1 MSFKKYLLD
10 KTVQITV
17 SIVGFIIAILML
29 NAFKVEND
37 LKIAL
42 TILFFLVA
50 TFNIIFDYFRKYK
63 FYKKILNAL
72 DKLDKKYLILEI
84 LNKPNFYDGE
94 IFYQILYDINKSM
107 IENVKEYNLS
117 ITDFKEYVE
126 MWIHEVKIPIASLTL
141 ISHNHQNEID
151 KKYIEQIRKLDNYID
166 QILYFVR
173 SENVEK
179 DYIIKEKKLQEIIK
193 NVALKNKDDLLE
205 NAVRLDVDVH
215 NEKVLTDSKW
225 LEFILNQIINNSI
238 KYKRK
243 NTESYIKIKANEDK
257 DRLYLTICDNGI
269 GIPKS
274 DIKRVFD
281 KSFTGEN
288 GRTMTK
294 STGMGLYIAKKLCDK
309 LGHKITV
316 ESEIN
321 EYTKITIIFTKNIF
335 IKLIKVYADLDTKN
349 KYYKIVMFCNIRIT
363 TNPILLYYTVKRKE
377 KDYGKYLKN

>member
-1 MSFKKYLLD
+1 MKLIKYLLD
-10 KTVQITV
+10 KIPQIII
-17 SIVGFIIAILML
+17 SIMGFTITIFML
-29 NAFKVEND
+29 NAFKVEST
-37 LKIAL
+37 LKIAI
-42 TILFFLVA
+42 TIIFFIVC
-50 TFNIIFDYFRKYK
+50 TFNIGIDYFRKYK
-63 FYKKILNAL
+63 FYQSLSNTL
-72 DKLDKKYLILEI
+72 DVLDKKYLILEMI
-84 LNKPNFYDGE
+84 NKPNFYEGE
-94 IFYQILYDINKSM
+94 IFYQTLYDINKSM

-117 ITDFKEYVE
+117 IIDFKEYVE

-321 EYTKITIIFTKNIF
+321 EYTKITIIFTKNNF
-335 IKLIKVYADLDTKN
+335 
-349 KYYKIVMFCNIRIT
+349 YKPDN
-363 TNPILLYYTVKRKE
+363 
-377 KDYGKYLKN
+377 